1 MKIYL
6 TRHGQ
11 NIDNANGVLNGHRDE
26 PLTEIGLRQA
36 SDLAV
41 IIKANNLKIRKV
53 FSSPLSRA
61 YKTAEIITKNLNLSK
76 PEILDLLIERDFG
89 VMTGKLLS
97 DIEFMCAPDIMKTD
111 TITYFLSPEGA
122 ETFDQ
127 LVTRAKKLLNLIA
140 EKNFR
145 EDILLAC
152 HGDIGK
158 MIYAAFYNIPWQE
171 VLRGF
176 HFGNTEI
183 LLLDKESLPE
193 SRHIAKIE
201 QFNH

>member
-127 LVTRAKKLLNLIA
+127 LVTRAKKLLNLTS
-140 EKNFR
+140 
-145 EDILLAC
+145 IL
-152 HGDIGK
+152 
-158 MIYAAFYNIPWQE
+158 F
-171 VLRGF
+171 
-176 HFGNTEI
+176 
-183 LLLDKESLPE
+183 
-193 SRHIAKIE
+193 
-201 QFNH
+201 